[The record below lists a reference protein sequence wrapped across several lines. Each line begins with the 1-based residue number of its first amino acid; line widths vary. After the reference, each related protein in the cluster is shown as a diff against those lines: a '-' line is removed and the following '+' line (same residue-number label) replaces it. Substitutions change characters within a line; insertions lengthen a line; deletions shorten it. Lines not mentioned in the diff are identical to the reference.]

1 MTKTFILTSIKGK
14 DSHSKQKRSDAQN
27 YESAFAPKQNFS
39 TIDSFTASRGI
50 PYCFLMHQSRI
61 VITGVGLTS
70 PNGNSLQEYRKNLL
84 DGVARI
90 QMIDMRYMGPKGA
103 TGQVPAGVCDFDPKK
118 YQTRKELRVGT
129 RAGSIAIYAAREA
142 LASSGLDFENY
153 DKSRIGVYVGTT
165 EHGNVETENE
175 VYNIS
180 KFDYDTKFWTHH
192 HNPRTVANNPAGEIT
207 INTGITGPHYTIGAA
222 CAAGNAGLIQ
232 ALQMLRLGEVDFAL
246 AGGVSES
253 IQSFGIFAGFK
264 SQGALGTHE
273 TDPNKVSRPFDKTR
287 NGIVV
292 SEGGCIYTLERLE
305 DAQARGAKIM
315 AEIIGYRINSD
326 ASDYVLPNPERQAEC
341 MHQALAVAGIEAGE
355 VDIVNTHATST
366 PMGDIQEMKAIA
378 EVFGD
383 CPTTYVN
390 NTKSYIGHCMGA
402 AGALELAGN
411 LPSFQDNIIHPTI
424 NVEDL
429 DPECALANLVINEPR
444 KVDAVKLI
452 LNNSFGMLGINSALI
467 LKKFED

>member
-1 MTKTFILTSIKGK
+1 
-14 DSHSKQKRSDAQN
+14 
-27 YESAFAPKQNFS
+27 
-39 TIDSFTASRGI
+39 
-50 PYCFLMHQSRI
+50 MHQSRI

-70 PNGNSLQEYRKNLL
+70 PNGNSLEEYRKNLL

-90 QMIDMRYMGPKGA
+90 QMIDMRYMG
-103 TGQVPAGVCDFDPKK
+103 TGGETGKVPAGVCDFDPKK

-129 RAGSIAIYAAREA
+129 RAASIAIYSAREA
-142 LASSGLDFENY
+142 IACSGLDFENF

-180 KFDYDTKFWTHH
+180 KFNYDTKFWTHH

-207 INTGITGPHYTIGAA
+207 INMGITGPHYTIGAA

-273 TDPNKVSRPFDKTR
+273 TDANKVSRPFDKTR

-305 DAQARGAKIM
+305 DAQARGAEII

-341 MHQALAVAGIEAGE
+341 MHQALKVAGIKASE

-378 EVFGD
+378 KVFGD
-383 CPTTYVN
+383 SPTTYVN

-411 LPSFQDNIIHPTI
+411 LPSFKDNIIHPTI
-424 NVEDL
+424 NVEEL
-429 DPECALANLVINEPR
+429 DPECALPNLVINKPR
-444 KVDAVKLI
+444 KVDAVKVI

-467 LKKFED
+467 LRKFED